1 MLTNANTPAG
11 VHFIALTSRMLFTM
25 LQPVKTLPLLKICT
39 AAVLAGLL
47 SSCATSIITP
57 EIEGEMGSEM
67 SVQVMDQIGHYADAE
82 LEAYVNNVGQ
92 RLVAGLGETPYTFR
106 FAIVDQFEP
115 NAFASPGGY
124 IYVSRGLL
132 AQMNYEAELAGV
144 LAHEISHVTQRHHA
158 RQMGRSMGAGL
169 FTLPGRAVGV
179 VSKNLGNIINAPI
192 EAAGQVFLSSY
203 SRGQESEA
211 DAYGMRL
218 AAVAGY
224 NPLALADALNG
235 IERTVEA
242 RTGEKHKS
250 SFFDSHPTTPT
261 RVSDI
266 SSEAATIALTPLAP
280 IADQLQLYASLDGM
294 WVGQQNPQQGV
305 FFGENYRNAD
315 FNFGI
320 TFPDQWKTMNTPRFV
335 AAAEPDGGAYLALT
349 SSESEETIFEIAD
362 RLAQGMREEAGIEPS
377 EDRTLTVGSWP
388 ARLLRYDDSSA
399 EETVSLYYLLVQSP
413 QQKFML
419 MAMGYEKFRD
429 ALGDAALS
437 LRPLTQPE
445 LDSIGGLRM
454 RVTKPQA
461 GDSLAAVNQRVGSKW
476 PLPLAAAYNGL
487 ATPNA
492 PVIGRP
498 IKYSRTERYV
508 P

>member
-1 MLTNANTPAG
+1 MFQL
-11 VHFIALTSRMLFTM
+11 
-25 LQPVKTLPLLKICT
+25 VKASPFLKICT
-39 AAVLAGLL
+39 AALLSAVL

-57 EIEGEMGSEM
+57 EMEGEMGSEM
-67 SVQVMDQIGHYADAE
+67 SVQVRDQMGHYADIE
-82 LEAYVNNVGQ
+82 LEAYVDRVGQ
-92 RLVAGLGETPYTFR
+92 RLVAGLEQTPYTFR

-144 LAHEISHVTQRHHA
+144 LAHEISHVTQRHHT
-158 RQMGRSMGAGL
+158 RQMGRSISAGL

-218 AAVAGY
+218 AATAGY

-235 IERTVEA
+235 IERTVES

-250 SFFDSHPTTPT
+250 RFFDSHPTTPT
-261 RVSDI
+261 RVADI
-266 SSEAATIALTPLAP
+266 SNEAATIARTPLAP
-280 IADQLQLYASLDGM
+280 IADQSQLYARLDGM
-294 WVGQQNPQQGV
+294 WVGAQNPQQGV
-305 FFGENYRNAD
+305 FFEETYLNAD
-315 FNFGI
+315 LDFGI
-320 TFPDQWKTMNTPRFV
+320 TFPDTWETMNTPRFV
-335 AAAEPDGGAYLALT
+335 AAAEPDGRAYLVLS
-349 SSESEETIFEIAD
+349 SSESEETILEIAD
-362 RLAQGMREEAGIEPS
+362 GLVENMRDEAGIEPS
-377 EDRTLTVGSWP
+377 EDRTLTVGTWP
-388 ARLLRYDDSSA
+388 ARLLRYDDSSH
-399 EETVSLYYLLVQSP
+399 EKTVSLYYLLVQSP

-419 MAMGYEKFRD
+419 MAMGYDEFRD
-429 ALGDAALS
+429 TLGAAALT

-445 LDSIGGLRM
+445 RDSIGGLRM

-461 GDSLAAVNQRVGSKW
+461 GDSLAAINERMGSKW
-476 PLPLAAAYNGL
+476 SLPLSAGYNGL
-487 ATPNA
+487 ATPDA
-492 PVIGRP
+492 SVIGRL
-498 IKYSRTERYV
+498 IKYSRTERYT
-508 P
+508 PGP